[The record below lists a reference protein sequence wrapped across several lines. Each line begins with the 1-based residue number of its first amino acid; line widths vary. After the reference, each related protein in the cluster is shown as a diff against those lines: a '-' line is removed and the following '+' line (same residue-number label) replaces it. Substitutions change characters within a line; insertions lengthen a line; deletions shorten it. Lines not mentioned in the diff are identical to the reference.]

1 VDDEVSRGREVMP
14 IHVDIKIN
22 DTLINT
28 IHIGRFSGEGTKP
41 DDVNVY
47 LAVEGKKPTNLDD
60 WVMGGKEYRHRY
72 GDGAE
77 VCLAKALKALGYSD
91 GTA

>member
-1 VDDEVSRGREVMP
+1 VP

-28 IHIGRFSGEGTKP
+28 LHIGRFSGEGTKP
-41 DDVNVY
+41 DSVNTY
-47 LAVEGKKPTNLDD
+47 LIVEGDRPKSLDD
-60 WVMGGKEYRHRY
+60 WIKGKEYKHRY

-77 VCLAKALKALGYSD
+77 VCVMKGIQALAAAQHPPQQFRDRSNGE
-91 GTA
+91 

>member
-1 VDDEVSRGREVMP
+1 MP

-28 IHIGRFSGEGTKP
+28 LHIGRFSGEGTRP

-47 LAVEGKKPTNLDD
+47 LAVQGKKPTSLDD
-60 WVMGGKEYRHRY
+60 WIKGAEYRHRY

-77 VCLAKALKALGYSD
+77 VCVMKAIEALKFG
-91 GTA
+91 GK

>member
-1 VDDEVSRGREVMP
+1 MP

-22 DTLINT
+22 ETLINT
-28 IHIGRFSGEGTKP
+28 IHIGRFSGMGTKA

-47 LAVEGKKPTNLDD
+47 LAVEGKKPTSLDD

-77 VCLAKALKALGYSD
+77 VCVIKGLQALGYGD
-91 GTA
+91 AQQTVF

>member
-1 VDDEVSRGREVMP
+1 MP

-28 IHIGRFSGEGTKP
+28 LHIGRFSGEGTKP

-47 LAVEGKKPTNLDD
+47 LAVEGKRPTSLDD
-60 WVMGGKEYRHRY
+60 WIKGKEYRHRY

-77 VCLAKALKALGYSD
+77 VCVMKALKTLGYSD
-91 GTA
+91 GAT

>member
-1 VDDEVSRGREVMP
+1 MP

-22 DTLINT
+22 ETLINT
-28 IHIGRFSGEGTKP
+28 LHIGRFSGEGTKP

-47 LAVEGKKPTNLDD
+47 LVVEGNKPTNLDD
-60 WVMGGKEYRHRY
+60 WVMNGKEYRHRY

-77 VCLAKALKALGYSD
+77 VCLAKALNALGYKN
-91 GTA
+91 

>member
-1 VDDEVSRGREVMP
+1 MP
-14 IHVDIKIN
+14 IHVDIRIN
-22 DTLINT
+22 DTVINT
-28 IHIGRFSGEGTKP
+28 IHIGRFSGEGTKA

-60 WVMGGKEYRHRY
+60 WVMGGKEFRHRY

-77 VCLAKALKALGYSD
+77 VCLAKALTVLGY
-91 GTA
+91 GNANT

>member
-1 VDDEVSRGREVMP
+1 MP

-28 IHIGRFSGEGTKP
+28 LHIGRFAGDGTAP
-41 DDVNVY
+41 DSVNVY
-47 LAVEGKKPTNLDD
+47 LAVEGKKPTSLDE
-60 WVMGGKEYRHRY
+60 WTKGAEFRHRY

-77 VCLAKALKALGYSD
+77 VCVAKAIKALGYGND
-91 GTA
+91 

>member
-1 VDDEVSRGREVMP
+1 MP

-28 IHIGRFSGEGTKP
+28 LHIGRFSGEGTKP
-41 DDVNVY
+41 DDVNLY
-47 LAVEGKKPTNLDD
+47 LAVEGKKPQGLDD
-60 WVMGGKEYRHRY
+60 WIKGSEFRHRY

-77 VCLAKALKALGYSD
+77 VCVIKALRALGYPD
-91 GTA
+91 GSN